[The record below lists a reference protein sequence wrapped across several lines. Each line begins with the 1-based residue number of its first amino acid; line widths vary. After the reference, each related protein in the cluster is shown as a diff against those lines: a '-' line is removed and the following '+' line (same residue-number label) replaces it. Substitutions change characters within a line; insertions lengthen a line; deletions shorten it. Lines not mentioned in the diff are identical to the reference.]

1 MISTNQH
8 LTSSTTNSFIGMNEA
23 ITLKKLITN
32 QSIKIE
38 NLDVYIE
45 DQHILKDINLTIPEK
60 SITCIIG
67 PSGCGKSTFLKTLN
81 RMHDESPEV
90 KISGKVF
97 VDDENIYG
105 PHVNVIDTRK
115 KMGLLAQRPCPLP
128 MSIFENVAYGPRIH
142 GIKRR
147 KAVNQTVIQY
157 LQYVGLWDEVRD
169 RIRTSA
175 TRLSIG
181 QQQRLC
187 LARGLAIEPEYILG
201 DEATSAL
208 DPLSTKKIEEL
219 FVKLKEKYTII
230 LVTHTLR
237 QAKRI
242 ADHIIFMYMG
252 KIIEAGPTEEF
263 FNNPK
268 KHLTKKKKIKKQK
281 LRNLLSGHSIE
292 DQIMKLQSLFPDKII
307 FTTSLGI
314 EDQII
319 THKIFK
325 NNLKIKIATLDTGR
339 LFPQTYEVLSN
350 TIIRYNKTI
359 DVCFPEYE
367 AVEKMMTEKGP
378 FSFYKSVE
386 NRKECCKLRK
396 VVLLNRALAGMKCW
410 ISGIRADQS
419 DDRNQMDWL
428 EYDEVK
434 KLFKFYPLF
443 NWSFNEVK
451 NFIKENNVPYNSLHD
466 KGYVSIGCEPCTR
479 AVKPGENFRS
489 GRWWWENDGPKECGL
504 HIK

>member
-1 MISTNQH
+1 MIVTNQQYIR
-8 LTSSTTNSFIGMNEA
+8 SVNYSFPEMKET

-32 QSIKIE
+32 QSIRIE

-60 SITCIIG
+60 NITCIIG

-90 KISGKVF
+90 KISGKVY

-105 PHVNVIDTRK
+105 SQVNVIDTRK

-128 MSIFENVAYGPRIH
+128 MSIFDNVAYGPRIH
-142 GIKRR
+142 GMKKR
-147 KAVNQTVIQY
+147 KAINQTVIQY

-169 RIRTSA
+169 RVRTSA

-237 QAKRI
+237 QARRI
-242 ADHIIFMYMG
+242 ADNIIFMYLG

-263 FNNPK
+263 FSNPK
-268 KHLTKKKKIKKQK
+268 KQLT
-281 LRNLLSGHSIE
+281 RDYLSGS
-292 DQIMKLQSLFPDKII
+292 
-307 FTTSLGI
+307 
-314 EDQII
+314 
-319 THKIFK
+319 
-325 NNLKIKIATLDTGR
+325 
-339 LFPQTYEVLSN
+339 
-350 TIIRYNKTI
+350 
-359 DVCFPEYE
+359 
-367 AVEKMMTEKGP
+367 
-378 FSFYKSVE
+378 FS
-386 NRKECCKLRK
+386 
-396 VVLLNRALAGMKCW
+396 
-410 ISGIRADQS
+410 
-419 DDRNQMDWL
+419 
-428 EYDEVK
+428 
-434 KLFKFYPLF
+434 
-443 NWSFNEVK
+443 
-451 NFIKENNVPYNSLHD
+451 
-466 KGYVSIGCEPCTR
+466 
-479 AVKPGENFRS
+479 
-489 GRWWWENDGPKECGL
+489 
-504 HIK
+504 

>member
-8 LTSSTTNSFIGMNEA
+8 RAGNEHLPFIEMNEA
-23 ITLKKLITN
+23 ITLKKLVTN

-142 GIKRR
+142 GIRKR

-169 RIRTSA
+169 RVRTSA

-242 ADHIIFMYMG
+242 ADHIIFMYLG
-252 KIIEAGPTEEF
+252 KIIESGPTEEF

-268 KHLTKKKKIKKQK
+268 KQLT
-281 LRNLLSGHSIE
+281 RDYLSGS
-292 DQIMKLQSLFPDKII
+292 
-307 FTTSLGI
+307 
-314 EDQII
+314 
-319 THKIFK
+319 
-325 NNLKIKIATLDTGR
+325 
-339 LFPQTYEVLSN
+339 
-350 TIIRYNKTI
+350 
-359 DVCFPEYE
+359 
-367 AVEKMMTEKGP
+367 
-378 FSFYKSVE
+378 FS
-386 NRKECCKLRK
+386 
-396 VVLLNRALAGMKCW
+396 
-410 ISGIRADQS
+410 
-419 DDRNQMDWL
+419 
-428 EYDEVK
+428 
-434 KLFKFYPLF
+434 
-443 NWSFNEVK
+443 
-451 NFIKENNVPYNSLHD
+451 
-466 KGYVSIGCEPCTR
+466 
-479 AVKPGENFRS
+479 
-489 GRWWWENDGPKECGL
+489 
-504 HIK
+504 